1 MALKDYLIK
10 LVEIKKNIKD
20 AIEKQ
25 TQKTISTDFKTYA
38 DLIKN
43 LDTSTTL
50 EKFLRRTLEQYKLP
64 ENVEIIHEYQFAHQS
79 SLKELQGIENITI
92 IDDYGLAYSPLLT
105 TLQLPKLKTL
115 GQYAFMQCTKL
126 KKVIS
131 PLLTT
136 IPKYAFYMTNLDT
149 FDFSKITS
157 IAESAFA
164 QCKFK
169 TLNLPQL
176 THVLLYVFAENK
188 ELEEVNMPLVKLV
201 STGSFSDCSKLVK
214 VIGSNIININNAAFA
229 NCKNL
234 SIFDF
239 SAYTKIDSN
248 RTQYIG
254 NNAFENT
261 GFESVTFHNL
271 TDVTVSFAFQNT
283 FKNCKNLKHIYFPK
297 LTNINSTLNIFYQ
310 TLEGV
315 TDCTIHFP
323 TSLESTLP
331 SSCSALNNIGGVNTQ
346 ILYDLDGV
354 E

>member
-10 LVEIKKNIKD
+10 LVEIKKNIKG

-50 EKFLRRTLEQYKLP
+50 EKFLKRTLEQYKLP
-64 ENVEIIHEYQFAHQS
+64 ENVENISKYQFAYQH
-79 SLKELQGIENITI
+79 SLKELQGIENITA

-115 GQYAFMQCTKL
+115 GQYAFVQCTKL

-136 IPKYAFYMTNLDT
+136 IPKYAFNKTNLDT
-149 FDFSKITS
+149 FDFSNITS
-157 IAESAFA
+157 IAEYAFT

-176 THVLLYVFAENK
+176 TQVLSYVFSSNK
-188 ELEEVNMPLVKLV
+188 ELEEVNIPLVKLV
-201 STGSFSDCSKLVK
+201 SARGFSDCSKLVK
-214 VIGSNIININNAAFA
+214 VIGSNIININDAAFA
-229 NCKNL
+229 NCSNL
-234 SIFDF
+234 SIFNF
-239 SAYTKIDSN
+239 NAYTKIDSN

-261 GFESVTFHNL
+261 GFESVSFNNL
-271 TDVTVSFAFQNT
+271 TDVTVSYAFYNT
-283 FKNCKNLKHIYFPK
+283 FKNCQKLKHIYFPK
-297 LTNINSTLNIFYQ
+297 LKNINSTLNIFYQ
-310 TLEGV
+310 TLDGV

-323 TSLESTLP
+323 TSLEPTLP
-331 SSCSALNNIGGVNTQ
+331 TSCSALNNIGGVNTQ
-346 ILYDLDGV
+346 ILYDLDEV